1 MSDKDKLGP
10 KVAVDITPVSLQ
22 CHNMGECSAVT
33 VLRNTMPSVH
43 IETNV
48 DGTITATCP
57 IRQFAQA
64 QETIRVT
71 CFGCRAHGIG

>member
-1 MSDKDKLGP
+1 MSDKDKLGTQ
-10 KVAVDITPVSLQ
+10 VALDMTPVSLH
-22 CHNMGECSAVT
+22 CYDAGECPAVT

-48 DGTITATCP
+48 DGTINATCP

-71 CFGCRAHGIG
+71 CFGCRCR

>member
-1 MSDKDKLGP
+1 MSDRDKLGTQ
-10 KVAVDITPVSLQ
+10 VALDVTPVSLH
-22 CHNMGECSAVT
+22 CYDAGECSAVT
-33 VLRNTMPSVH
+33 VLRNTMPSVR

>member
-1 MSDKDKLGP
+1 MSYRDKLGTQ
-10 KVAVDITPVSLQ
+10 VALDVTPISFQ
-22 CHNMGECSAVT
+22 CYETGECPAVT

-71 CFGCRAHGIG
+71 CFGCRRR

>member
-1 MSDKDKLGP
+1 MSYRDKLGTQ
-10 KVAVDITPVSLQ
+10 VALDMTPVSLQ
-22 CHNMGECSAVT
+22 CHDMGECPAVT

-71 CFGCRAHGIG
+71 CFGCRHRG